1 MQLLET
7 VGLSADHMRRYPHE
21 FSGGQ
26 RQRIGIARALAV
38 NPKLMVC
45 DEAVSALDVSI
56 QAQVINLLE
65 DLREQFN
72 LTYIFIAHD
81 LSVVEHISDRVAVM
95 YLGRIVEMAPSRA
108 LYTSPQAPLHRGAAV
123 GGADPRPDGDA
134 QAHRAAKATCPARST
149 RPAAATSTR
158 AARARR
164 RCARPRRRCCA
175 SWRPAMWRPATSRTE
190 TESRCGL
197 CRPSGGDSMI
207 KSGIDQ
213 DALIDMFA
221 EASAKQGDK
230 LRKAVAD
237 ATLKA
242 LQGRELTLENVRK
255 VIKTVTQATSAGAE
269 KNPASAVDV
278 EAMLR
283 KAFDGMDSALLKAV
297 QANHK
302 ALQQMLDQGAGL
314 RETQVKAA
322 LDGVEKME
330 DMFFSTVGKAVQG
343 VGAPLQGPWQQ
354 VLKSMKLEGT
364 ATGAGAS
371 QTVEQL
377 MGQAQDALRKGRAS
391 SLRATQALMDS
402 YAAMVSG
409 VLIGMSEGLGG
420 AVPVAE
426 SPKAAPAKKRPASR

>member
-1 MQLLET
+1 M
-7 VGLSADHMRRYPHE
+7 M
-21 FSGGQ
+21 
-26 RQRIGIARALAV
+26 
-38 NPKLMVC
+38 
-45 DEAVSALDVSI
+45 
-56 QAQVINLLE
+56 
-65 DLREQFN
+65 
-72 LTYIFIAHD
+72 
-81 LSVVEHISDRVAVM
+81 
-95 YLGRIVEMAPSRA
+95 
-108 LYTSPQAPLHRGAAV
+108 
-123 GGADPRPDGDA
+123 
-134 QAHRAAKATCPARST
+134 
-149 RPAAATSTR
+149 
-158 AARARR
+158 
-164 RCARPRRRCCA
+164 
-175 SWRPAMWRPATSRTE
+175 
-190 TESRCGL
+190 
-197 CRPSGGDSMI
+197 

-242 LQGRELTLENVRK
+242 LQGRELTLDNVRK
-255 VIKTVTQATSAGAE
+255 VIKTVTQAASAGAA

-278 EAMLR
+278 EALLR
-283 KAFDGMDSALLKAV
+283 KAFDGMDAALLKAV

-302 ALQQMLDQGAGL
+302 ALQQLMNQGAGL

-343 VGAPLQGPWQQ
+343 VNAPLQGPWQQ

-364 ATGAGAS
+364 ATGAGAA

-377 MGQAQDALRKGRAS
+377 MGQTQDALRKGRAS
-391 SLRATQALMDS
+391 SLRASQVLMDS

-420 AVPVAE
+420 ATEVAAKPAAAAKTRA
-426 SPKAAPAKKRPASR
+426 PKA